1 LISSTNF
8 NTKLLQQD
16 PRILNAM
23 MSMNSGLESSDAPI
37 INIFEIIT
45 NDLTASNLE
54 NYLCI
59 LRNEEKRIYGFNI
72 TPFLINAD
80 CGKNILVAC
89 LHAYNNE
96 SYTEYIRRMLNDL
109 YNKREHNN
117 SKVIIGWCFGHSIRA
132 VCQYVK
138 DKKFKM
144 SCQCECCNKKIL
156 SKFAMKIWNHIRIQ
170 EDLYNAKEKARLWH
184 WVLEQKNLKLQNI
197 EIDISTIN
205 NLTTL
210 DMEYNFDEKLFAE
223 NSEFDNLLNEEE
235 IDIISEIY
243 ENSLQSKNQTNE
255 QFQQYHWNYTYNS
268 NIILQIFKEENT
280 NHYTLNFPLIN
291 LRVPTIGFNLNSI
304 HNSLFN

>member
-1 LISSTNF
+1 
-8 NTKLLQQD
+8 
-16 PRILNAM
+16 M
-23 MSMNSGLESSDAPI
+23 MAMNSGSGSDAPI

-54 NYLCI
+54 NYLYV
-59 LRNEEKRIYGFNI
+59 LRNEEKKIYGFNI
-72 TPFLINAD
+72 IPFLINAD
-80 CGKNILVAC
+80 CRKNILLAC

-156 SKFAMKIWNHIRIQ
+156 SKSAMKIWNHIRIQ
-170 EDLYNAKEKARLWH
+170 EDLYNAEEIARLWH

-243 ENSLQSKNQTNE
+243 ENSLQSNNQTNE
-255 QFQQYHWNYTYNS
+255 QFQQYH
-268 NIILQIFKEENT
+268 
-280 NHYTLNFPLIN
+280 
-291 LRVPTIGFNLNSI
+291 
-304 HNSLFN
+304 